1 MKRGRDVCLSSGE
14 RLGALTAD
22 AAGKLDVLWHDGD
35 TLGVDGTEVGVLEEA
50 NEVGLGCLLEG
61 KDGRGLETKVSLEVL
76 GDLADETLEWELA
89 DEELGG
95 LLVPADLTESHG
107 TWTVAVRLLDA
118 SSGWGGLASGLGGEL
133 LAWGFASGR
142 FACGLLGT
150 GHVFLRVMSSM
161 AGIYPLILAFD
172 PIRPLSRQKSRV
184 QIRVGK

>member
-1 MKRGRDVCLSSGE
+1 MPVYFFGLFLCVFVVDICTQAAEARPRCLSSRE
-14 RLGALTAD
+14 RLGALTTD

-150 GHVFLRVMSSM
+150 GHV
-161 AGIYPLILAFD
+161 
-172 PIRPLSRQKSRV
+172 
-184 QIRVGK
+184 

>member
-1 MKRGRDVCLSSGE
+1 MAVALINASVFFWSFLCVFVVVGICTQAAEARPRCLSSRE
-14 RLGALTAD
+14 RLGALTTD

-107 TWTVAVRLLDA
+107 TWTVAVRLFGLRGA
-118 SSGWGGLASGLGGEL
+118 FAGGAFADKGACDSA
-133 LAWGFASGR
+133 AWGFASGR

-150 GHVFLRVMSSM
+150 GHV
-161 AGIYPLILAFD
+161 
-172 PIRPLSRQKSRV
+172 
-184 QIRVGK
+184 

>member
-1 MKRGRDVCLSSGE
+1 MYRDLILTIRSGSVSSDSLGE
-14 RLGALTAD
+14 LHVLG
-22 AAGKLDVLWHDGD
+22 HDGD
-35 TLGVDGTEVGVLEEA
+35 SSGVDGTEVGVLEEA

-142 FACGLLGT
+142 FTCGLFCAS
-150 GHVFLRVMSSM
+150 H
-161 AGIYPLILAFD
+161 D
-172 PIRPLSRQKSRV
+172 
-184 QIRVGK
+184 